1 MQIYADANI
10 PSKFS
15 RFEVVAHYLG
25 LNREYS
31 PVAGK
36 KIHWPGGREGPPA
49 DVPECGFLGNDP
61 SCTSRTEAYTFVAY
75 TSLALV
81 VFLLVA
87 VTAICVLYRLV
98 IFSFYRHYRVT
109 RYYILYIILY
119 DFV

>member
-1 MQIYADANI
+1 MLQIYAKKMLEFEI
-10 PSKFS
+10 C

-25 LNREYS
+25 LNREYN
-31 PVAGK
+31 PVTGK

-49 DVPECGFLGNDP
+49 DIPECGFLGNDP
-61 SCTSRTEAYTFVAY
+61 ACTSRTEAYTFVAY

-98 IFSFYRHYRVT
+98 FFLLFESIRDYKNIIIF
-109 RYYILYIILY
+109 
-119 DFV
+119 

>member
-1 MQIYADANI
+1 MLWIHIEIILTRD
-10 PSKFS
+10 F

-25 LNREYS
+25 VNREYS
-31 PVAGK
+31 PVIGK
-36 KIHWPGGREGPPA
+36 KIHWPGGREGPPV

-61 SCTSRTEAYTFVAY
+61 ACTSTEAYTFVAY

-98 IFSFYRHYRVT
+98 IFLLFK
-109 RYYILYIILY
+109 L
-119 DFV
+119 

>member
-98 IFSFYRHYRVT
+98 IFPFYRYYRVT

>member
-1 MQIYADANI
+1 M
-10 PSKFS
+10 
-15 RFEVVAHYLG
+15 VAHYLG

-61 SCTSRTEAYTFVAY
+61 ACTSRTEAYTFVAY
-75 TSLALV
+75 SSLALT

-87 VTAICVLYRLV
+87 ITATCVLYRLV
-98 IFSFYRHYRVT
+98 IHFLVQVIASSVPDFS
-109 RYYILYIILY
+109 IC
-119 DFV
+119 FVSLR